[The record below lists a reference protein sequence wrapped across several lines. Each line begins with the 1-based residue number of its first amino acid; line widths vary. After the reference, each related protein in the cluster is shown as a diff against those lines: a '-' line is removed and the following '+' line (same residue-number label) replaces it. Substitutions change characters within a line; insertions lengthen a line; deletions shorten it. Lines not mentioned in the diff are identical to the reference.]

1 VQHHDQAA
9 QTTID
14 RAEVRPP
21 HLEGHLGTGGLV
33 LTALALNAPLA
44 MMAGYIPFEI
54 GLGLGAATPV
64 VFVLVMALML
74 VFAVGVLAM
83 ARHMT
88 QPGAFYTYITAG
100 LGRSAGLGAGLCA
113 LLGYVLLSGGSYV
126 FTGILVQE
134 LVAVHVSGTHLD
146 WWVGA
151 FGMWALV
158 TTISLV
164 NIDVSTKVLGVF
176 LCIEVAIVMVWNLRV
191 FQDGGPTGVGLDV
204 TAQLGT
210 GSVGMALLFGVA
222 SLAGFES
229 LQVFRSETRNPLRT
243 IPRASY
249 LTVALLA
256 GFYALSSWA
265 YLVAFGTDA
274 AIASAADPAG
284 SFIGSLAQY
293 AGRTVADLA
302 LVILVTS
309 ALAALLA
316 LQNISARYVFAL
328 GRDGVLPTWLG
339 QVNTRFRAPTRAAGT
354 VGAALGA
361 FTGVVVVL
369 ELDPVLTYLAASGL
383 GLWALIALMGGTA
396 LSVVTFF
403 RRSTGLEPSLWKALV
418 APGIATLGFAYVIA
432 QATLN
437 KDIMMGGNATLAT
450 VSIVLVVATF
460 LGGAAYARW
469 LRTRRHE
476 TWLRIG
482 NQD

>member
-1 VQHHDQAA
+1 MGSA
-9 QTTID
+9 
-14 RAEVRPP
+14 

-54 GLGLGAATPV
+54 GLGLGAATPLV
-64 VFVLVMALML
+64 LVLVMALML

-83 ARHMT
+83 ARHMN

-100 LGRSAGLGAGLCA
+100 LGRSAGLGAGMCA
-113 LLGYVLLSGGSYV
+113 LIGYILLAGGSYV
-126 FTGILVQE
+126 FTGILIQK
-134 LVAVHVSGTHLD
+134 LVAAYLPGTRLD

-151 FGMWALV
+151 LGMWVLV
-158 TTISLV
+158 TAISLF

-176 LCIEVAIVMVWNLRV
+176 LCVEVAIVMLWNLRI
-191 FQDGGPTGVGLDV
+191 FLAGGPEGRGLDV

-210 GSVGMALLFGVA
+210 GSVGMAFLFGVA

-229 LQVFRSETRNPLRT
+229 LQVFRTETRDPLRT

-256 GFYALSSWA
+256 AFYALSSWA

-284 SFIGSLAQY
+284 GFTASLARY
-293 AGRTVADLA
+293 AGKTVADLA
-302 LVILVTS
+302 VVIMVTS
-309 ALAALLA
+309 ALASLLA
-316 LQNISARYVFAL
+316 MQNISARYVFAL
-328 GRDGVLPTWLG
+328 GRDGVLPSWLG
-339 QVNTRFRAPTRAAGT
+339 KVNDRFHAPTRAAGAIGT
-354 VGAALGA
+354 ILGA
-361 FTGVVVVL
+361 FTLVVTAL
-369 ELDPVLTYLAASGL
+369 RIDPVLTYLATSGL
-383 GLWALIALMGGTA
+383 GLWTLITLMGGTA

-403 RRSTGLEPSLWKALV
+403 RRNTGLEPSVWKALV
-418 APGIATLGFAYVIA
+418 APGFAVLGFAYVIT

-437 KDIMMGGNATLAT
+437 KNVMMGGDATLAT
-450 VSIVLVVATF
+450 ISIGLVVVTF
-460 LGGAAYARW
+460 LGGLVYARW
-469 LRTRRHE
+469 MRARRHDV
-476 TWLRIG
+476 WLRIG

>member
-1 VQHHDQAA
+1 MHHED
-9 QTTID
+9 T
-14 RAEVRPP
+14 AEVATDRKEGAPA
-21 HLEGHLGTGGLV
+21 HLQGRLGTAGLV

-54 GLGLGAATPV
+54 GLGLGAATPL
-64 VFVLVMALML
+64 VFLVVMALMMI
-74 VFAVGVLAM
+74 FAVGLLAM

-113 LLGYVLLSGGSYV
+113 LVAYVLLAGGSYV

-134 LVAVHVSGTHLD
+134 LVAAYLPDTHLA

-151 FGMWALV
+151 LGMWV
-158 TTISLV
+158 VVSTISLF

-176 LCIEVAIVMVWNLRV
+176 LCIEVTIVMIWNLRV
-191 FQDGGPTGVGLDV
+191 FANGGPDGLGLDV

-210 GSVGMALLFGVA
+210 GSIGMAFLFGVA

-229 LQVFRSETRNPLRT
+229 LQVFRSETHEPLRT

-265 YLVAFGTDA
+265 YLAAFGTDA

-293 AGRTVADLA
+293 AGQTISDLA
-302 LVILVTS
+302 VVIMVTS
-309 ALAALLA
+309 ALASLLA
-316 LQNISARYVFAL
+316 MQNISARYVFAL
-328 GRDGVLPTWLG
+328 GRDGVLPAWVG
-339 QVNTRFRAPTRAAGT
+339 QVDGRFHAPTRAAAT
-354 VGAALGA
+354 VGAILGA
-361 FTGVVVVL
+361 FTVVVMVL
-369 ELDPVLTYLAASGL
+369 RLDPVLTYLATAGL
-383 GLWALIALMGGTA
+383 ALWALIALMGGTA
-396 LSVVTFF
+396 LSVVAYF
-403 RRSTGLEPSLWKALV
+403 RRNSGLEPSPWKAV
-418 APGIATLGFAYVIA
+418 IAPSIAALGFAYVVA
-432 QATLN
+432 QATVN
-437 KDIMMGGNATLAT
+437 KDIMLGGNSTLAT
-450 VSIVLVVATF
+450 VSIVLIVVLF
-460 LGGAAYARW
+460 LLGMLYARW
-469 LRTRRHE
+469 LRSNRHQA
-476 TWLRIG
+476 WLRIG